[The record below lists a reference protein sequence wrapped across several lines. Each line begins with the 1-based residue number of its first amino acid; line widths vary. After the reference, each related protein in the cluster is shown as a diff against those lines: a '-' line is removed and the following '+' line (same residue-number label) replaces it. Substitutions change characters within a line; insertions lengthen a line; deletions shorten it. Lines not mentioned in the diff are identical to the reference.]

1 MKRVLIMAYFVPMG
15 KEETGFVTFPLP
27 QKICRSLSS
36 FLTVFLCLESDY
48 GLAETLQA
56 VEITTL
62 STLAPTQ
69 SATGAIIAG
78 NKIFI
83 FMLNTTK
90 VNVR

>member
-1 MKRVLIMAYFVPMG
+1 MAYFVPMG
-15 KEETGFVTFPLP
+15 KEETGFVMFPLP

-36 FLTVFLCLESDY
+36 FLTAFLCLESDY
-48 GLAETLQA
+48 GLAETLWA

-62 STLAPTQ
+62 GTLAPTQ

-78 NKIFI
+78 NKII

-90 VNVR
+90 VNIS